1 MNKTQKQARRKRIQE
16 HERLRKLEKRRAVEA
31 EEMDELEETAAV
43 EAEEEGIEEGDLD
56 GEEAPEAVEKE
67 MDGEMMYM
75 GPTSFEELDAVEQ
88 AREQAHEIEKIS
100 WNVQDLVY
108 NIIRHPMLKPEEK
121 GEAIRKVGDD
131 FVERAGAV
139 LEGEEYEEKD
149 LDLLSVEAVL
159 AHDARR
165 TGAVEKALDWIQ
177 KKTLTTR
184 GRKKLEDSDFALP
197 GKRKYPVHDKAH
209 TRNALARAAQQM
221 KRGGEA
227 AADAKAAL
235 PKIRAAAKKFGIE
248 MDTEKERTGIV
259 IEKDASGAWRWVGW
273 STNKFMDADREIL
286 ADAAHKEYTAWLDE
300 NPDMAP
306 AFMSWHT
313 PETVRKNAV
322 DFWTY
327 ENGFLIMSG
336 ALTEEEAAGL
346 LKMQKEID
354 LGMSHGSIV
363 LKRDPDNKNIILKYR
378 MYEVSDLPL
387 ENAANPFTSL
397 ETVVKEAGMDK
408 KKYFE
413 ELFGAEKAQKYLA
426 LTKEAEGKLQEAGVK
441 EAEKKDLTPDTS
453 PLAPLPRGE
462 GNAVDQAALIEAVV
476 KAVGDKF
483 GMEALNEYLSQAQDA
498 LERVPVLEELVK
510 SLAENQDEALA
521 EKISPKA
528 GEFIWVQKV
537 RASQRDDTALKDG
550 DEKDEKL
557 KKSAPRLD
565 PAEDWLAMQTGV
577 QPIRMQQ

>member
-441 EAEKKDLTPDTS
+441 EAEKKDLAPATS
-453 PLAPLPRGE
+453 PPAPLPMGE

>member
-441 EAEKKDLTPDTS
+441 EAEKKEPS